1 MAFETRLTPA
11 MAARWRGAGLW
22 GDETLA
28 TVLAR
33 RVGETPDR
41 EALTDGTHR
50 LTYRELAHGIDRMAA
65 RLRALGIG
73 VGDVVTIQLPNWV
86 EFAFVFFALE
96 RLGAVAV
103 TVSVDFRSREL
114 EYIMRFAGS
123 KMLVCCGPFRDFDHV
138 AMAAELKP
146 KLPALECI
154 GVIRGV
160 PRADEPGSGRVSSA
174 RSRAS
179 SDAPCARTPVES
191 PRWPLASLA
200 GAAGPDMVSLDDV
213 AAGSGPPAGFVPVPM
228 NADTIMRMAFTSG
241 TTGNPKGVMHS
252 HNTTLAA
259 ARILNGD
266 VGLSTDDVMMIW
278 LPLGLN
284 WGYLT
289 LIQSIL
295 AGAKAVLLDRFR
307 PGTALDLIERERVTY
322 IPTAPASLTTIL
334 QEPELAGRDLSSLR
348 IVVSGGASAPVETIR
363 AWRRAVLATPDLIR
377 GSGQRGH
384 SISPPGILL
393 ELLGMLETGY
403 QAYTRA
409 TDDPEQVAGS
419 VGRPASHMGLKLVDA
434 DGREVARGEEGD
446 ICCDGPSVHLGYHNN
461 PAANA
466 EAFLPDGWFR
476 SGDLGVIDPDGN
488 LRIVGR
494 LKEMIN
500 RGGKKFFPRE
510 IEEILYTHRASALRR
525 DRRHSRP
532 AVGRAQLPVPGA
544 SPRRDADA
552 RKPRRLPRRQ
562 RRHLQAAGAPRA
574 VHAIPVHPDRQDPA
588 PRARARGRGANVSL
602 ISHEF
607 GERPMDERYGRFS
620 RLLIDRPHPRVLRV
634 VMNRP
639 DKLNAADGEMHS
651 DLAEIW
657 RVIDTD
663 PSVNA
668 VLLTGAGK
676 AFSAGGDLDLVD
688 KMMTRFRHPHA
699 RLEGSARHGLQP
711 DQLQQA
717 GRLGDQR
724 RGGRRR
730 AGAGDPRRHFD
741 RRQHRQADR
750 WPHQARRRR
759 RRSRRDHL
767 AAALRHG
774 QGQVSPAAV

>member
-22 GDETLA
+22 SDETLA

-50 LTYRELAHGIDRMAA
+50 LTYRELVHGIDRMAA

-123 KMLVCCGPFRDFDHV
+123 KMLVCCGLFRDFDHV

-154 GVIRGV
+154 GVVRGI
-160 PRADEPGSGRVSSA
+160 PRADESGSGRVSSA
-174 RSRAS
+174 RSCAS
-179 SDAPCARTPVES
+179 SDALCARTSKEL

-200 GAAGPDMVSLDDV
+200 SAAGPGMVSLDDV
-213 AAGSGPPAGFVPVPM
+213 VAGSGPPAGFVPVPM

-266 VGLSTDDVMMIW
+266 VGLSADDVMMIW

-289 LIQSIL
+289 LVQSIL

-307 PGTALDLIERERVTY
+307 PAAALDLIERERVTY

-334 QEPELAGRDLSSLR
+334 QEPELARRDLSSLR

-363 AWRRAVLATPDLIR
+363 AWRRAA
-377 GSGQRGH
+377 
-384 SISPPGILL
+384 PGILL

-434 DGREVARGEEGD
+434 DGREVAHGEEGD

-476 SGDLGVIDPDGN
+476 SGDLGMIDPDGN

-510 IEEILYTHRASALRR
+510 IEEILYTHRQVLYAAI
-525 DRRHSRP
+525 
-532 AVGRAQLPVPGA
+532 VGIPD
-544 SPRRDADA
+544 PR
-552 RKPRRLPRRQ
+552 L
-562 RRHLQAAGAPRA
+562 
-574 VHAIPVHPDRQDPA
+574 
-588 PRARARGRGANVSL
+588 
-602 ISHEF
+602 
-607 GERPMDERYGRFS
+607 GERNCLCLVPRPGETPTLASLVGFLGDSVATYKLPERLELFTQFPFTPTGKIQRHALV
-620 RLLIDRPHPRVLRV
+620 REV
-634 VMNRP
+634 VARM
-639 DKLNAADGEMHS
+639 S
-651 DLAEIW
+651 
-657 RVIDTD
+657 
-663 PSVNA
+663 
-668 VLLTGAGK
+668 TGAFSGK
-676 AFSAGGDLDLVD
+676 VEAGFPSENATNA
-688 KMMTRFRHPHA
+688 KC
-699 RLEGSARHGLQP
+699 
-711 DQLQQA
+711 
-717 GRLGDQR
+717 
-724 RGGRRR
+724 
-730 AGAGDPRRHFD
+730 
-741 RRQHRQADR
+741 
-750 WPHQARRRR
+750 
-759 RRSRRDHL
+759 
-767 AAALRHG
+767 
-774 QGQVSPAAV
+774 